1 MFAAWKI
8 PQLASW
14 LAVERIDALFFVLL
28 CVISEVS
35 SLFKKAPRAVFLTDE
50 RVGKVVLKQTQ
61 IKQKKDSM
69 KAAWDRNVHIP
80 SIQIYLSIWS
90 RKIYRQTYLYIYM
103 YLPGFVSETS
113 LPSHKRGNWSL
124 SRGKWASC
132 RFKKP
137 FPDPNRG
144 AWRVPIMKWNE
155 FSTALE
161 MPFNRPRQA
170 SPWVLTQ
177 KMSLSQMFH
186 LFKVFLSFYFK

>member
-1 MFAAWKI
+1 M
-8 PQLASW
+8 
-14 LAVERIDALFFVLL
+14 L
-28 CVISEVS
+28 C
-35 SLFKKAPRAVFLTDE
+35 SLFCSASPPRCCLRLQTHRAVFLTDE

-61 IKQKKDSM
+61 IKQKKDNI
-69 KAAWDRNVHIP
+69 KAAWDGNVHIP
-80 SIQIYLSIWS
+80 SIQSICLYDQGRYIERHIY
-90 RKIYRQTYLYIYM
+90 TYM

-113 LPSHKRGNWSL
+113 LPSPKRGNWSL

-132 RFKKP
+132 RFKKL

-144 AWRVPIMKWNE
+144 AWTVPIMKWNE

-186 LFKVFLSFYFK
+186 LFKVSLSFYFK